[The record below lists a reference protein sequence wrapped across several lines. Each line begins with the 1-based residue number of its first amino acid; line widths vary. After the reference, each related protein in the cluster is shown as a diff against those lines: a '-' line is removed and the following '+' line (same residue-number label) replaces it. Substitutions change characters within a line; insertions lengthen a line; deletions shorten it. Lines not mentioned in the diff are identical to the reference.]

1 MSKLNDY
8 FERTIGLPI
17 IYHDYETYDWN
28 SAKFGTIVVDPKDNN
43 IGIKL
48 KYNVDNQDPKDPFS
62 KYGPSWVALK
72 LPASESLIVE
82 ESSRMVCEKI
92 IFIDYDRIEGKLYY
106 SINGV
111 YKESKLTRQDN
122 FVFELDKG
130 EYIPGNHHIK
140 ALINNAIECSPA
152 TKTLKELDST
162 HFVLNSTQL
171 EQGCEIDVYYIERY
185 HVGNPVPRFYNQED
199 EPVNPE
205 PGDFWINSKR
215 SEHMKQKLPITPYI
229 RYDYNSMQLSILLK
243 SISNSTFKIYKGDNL
258 AAIKTSN
265 RSWTTIKVPLA
276 YNEIYTLRIVGENND
291 YLTNEVTRDIHSTS
305 KVNIALQN
313 LSLTK
318 DKINL
323 HLVGEPDLKFT
334 VYSTADT
341 SNVRFIPDDLNNAY
355 DVSFDRKNKSYYVDI
370 TAHKQGKLSFSLE
383 RILIEAKDPV
393 EIPIKIIE
401 KTYHTPTVYD
411 QTAKLFVRII
421 YNKQLNL
428 ITASNNPENLIYRS
442 VTQSKDNGKTCYD
455 YEYDVRLA
463 DGVQYV
469 SFMAS
474 DVQENAVSTVVTTS
488 IQIKRTKE
496 IRAYLDLSSE
506 PLKVIAGIKYQ
517 KLNLVVPNTVSSV
530 QIIPKIYNTRTQ
542 GRIRLIKQI
551 GNTYTYLVPVYDQ
564 ILDHIGTDSNNPLET
579 KSDVMFEL
587 SAYAYIDQTLEFPSS
602 SLDHL

>member
-8 FERTIGLPI
+8 FEKTIGLPI

-130 EYIPGNHHIK
+130 QYIPGNHHIK

-162 HFVLNSTQL
+162 HFILNSTQL

-185 HVGNPVPRFYNQED
+185 HVGNPVPRFYNQEE

-243 SISNSTFKIYKGDNL
+243 SISNSTFKIYKGENL
-258 AAIKTSN
+258 AATKTSN

-318 DKINL
+318 NKINL

-341 SNVRFIPDDLNNAY
+341 SNVRFVPDDLNNAY

-370 TAHKQGKLSFSLE
+370 TAHKQGKLSFNLE

-393 EIPIKIIE
+393 EIPIRIVSKE
-401 KTYHTPTVYD
+401 YMVPDTYNQV
-411 QTAKLFVRII
+411 AKLFVRTT
-421 YNKQLNL
+421 YNKELTL
-428 ITASNNPENLIYRS
+428 ITASNNPENLRYITS
-442 VTQSKDNGKTCYD
+442 NNGEEDGKTYYD
-455 YEYDVRLA
+455 YQYNVILSNNM
-463 DGVQYV
+463 QYV

-474 DVQENAVSTVVTTS
+474 DTRENAVSTVVTTS
-488 IQIKRTKE
+488 IQPKRTKE
-496 IRAYLDLSSE
+496 IRAHLELSNE

-517 KLNLVVPNTVSSV
+517 KLNLIVPNTVSSV
-530 QIIPKIYNTRTQ
+530 QIIPKIYNNRTQ
-542 GRIRLIKQI
+542 GRVRLIKQV

-564 ILDHIGTDSNNPLET
+564 ILSTPNSGNNPWET
-579 KSDVMFEL
+579 KSDVIFEL

>member
-8 FERTIGLPI
+8 FEKTIGLPI

-185 HVGNPVPRFYNQED
+185 HVGNPVPRFYNQEE
-199 EPVNPE
+199 EPANPE

-215 SEHMKQKLPITPYI
+215 SEYMKQKLPITPYI

-243 SISNSTFKIYKGDNL
+243 SISNSTFKIYKDENL
-258 AAIKTSN
+258 AATKTSN
-265 RSWTTIKVPLA
+265 RSWMTIKVPLA

-313 LSLTK
+313 LSLAK

-341 SNVRFIPDDLNNAY
+341 SNVRFVPDDLNNAY

-370 TAHKQGKLSFSLE
+370 TAHKQGKLSFKLE

-401 KTYHTPTVYD
+401 KTYHTPTIYD

-421 YNKQLNL
+421 YDKQLNL

-442 VTQSKDNGKTCYD
+442 VNENQDNGKKCYD

-474 DVQENAVSTVVTTS
+474 DVQENAVSTVATTS
-488 IQIKRTKE
+488 IQIKRTKV
-496 IRAYLDLSSE
+496 IRARLKLSNE
-506 PLKVIAGIKYQ
+506 PLKIISGIKYQ

-530 QIIPKIYNTRTQ
+530 QIIPKITNTRTQ
-542 GRIRLIKQI
+542 GRIRLIKQV
-551 GNTYTYLVPVYDQ
+551 GNTYTYLVPVYAQ
-564 ILDHIGTDSNNPLET
+564 ILDYIRTNNNNPWET
-579 KSDVMFEL
+579 KSDTVFEL
-587 SAYAYIDQTLEFPSS
+587 SAYSYIDQRLEFPSS
-602 SLDHL
+602 TLDYL

>member
-8 FERTIGLPI
+8 FEKTIGLPI

-185 HVGNPVPRFYNQED
+185 RVGNPVPRFYNQKD
-199 EPVNPE
+199 EPANPE

-243 SISNSTFKIYKGDNL
+243 SISNSTFKIYKGENL
-258 AAIKTSN
+258 AATKTSN

-341 SNVRFIPDDLNNAY
+341 SNVRFVPDDLNNAY

-393 EIPIKIIE
+393 EIPIRIVSKE
-401 KTYHTPTVYD
+401 YMVPDTYNQV
-411 QTAKLFVRII
+411 AKLFVRTT
-421 YNKQLNL
+421 YNKELTL
-428 ITASNNPENLIYRS
+428 ITASNNPENLRYIAS
-442 VTQSKDNGKTCYD
+442 NNGEEDGKTYYD
-455 YEYDVRLA
+455 YQYNVTLSNNM
-463 DGVQYV
+463 QYV

-474 DVQENAVSTVVTTS
+474 DTRENAVSTVVTTS
-488 IQIKRTKE
+488 IQPKRTKE
-496 IRAYLDLSSE
+496 IRARLELSSD
-506 PLKVIAGIKYQ
+506 PIKVIAGIKYQ
-517 KLNLVVPNTVSSV
+517 KLNLIVPNSVPSV

-542 GRIRLIKQI
+542 GRIRLIKQV
-551 GNTYTYLVPVYDQ
+551 GNTYTYLVPVYSQ
-564 ILDHIGTDSNNPLET
+564 ILDHIGTNPNNPWET

-587 SAYAYIDQTLEFPSS
+587 SAYAYIDQRLEFPSS
-602 SLDHL
+602 SLDSI

>member
-1 MSKLNDY
+1 MFKLNDY
-8 FERTIGLPI
+8 FEKTIGLPI

-171 EQGCEIDVYYIERY
+171 EQGCEIDVYYIEQY

-229 RYDYNSMQLSILLK
+229 RYDYNSMQLSVLLK
-243 SISNSTFKIYKGDNL
+243 SISNSTFKIYKDENL
-258 AAIKTSN
+258 AATKTSN

-393 EIPIKIIE
+393 EIPIRIVSKE
-401 KTYHTPTVYD
+401 YAVPNTYN
-411 QTAKLFVRII
+411 QIAKLFVRTT
-421 YNKQLNL
+421 YNKELTL
-428 ITASNNPENLIYRS
+428 ITASNNPENLRYIAS
-442 VTQSKDNGKTCYD
+442 NNGEEDGKTYYD
-455 YEYDVRLA
+455 YQYNVTLSNNM
-463 DGVQYV
+463 QYV

-474 DVQENAVSTVVTTS
+474 DTRENAVSTVVTTS
-488 IQIKRTKE
+488 IQPKRTKE
-496 IRAYLDLSSE
+496 IRARLELSSE
-506 PLKVIAGIKYQ
+506 PLKVIAGVKYQ
-517 KLNLVVPNTVSSV
+517 KLNLIVPNSVPSV

-542 GRIRLIKQI
+542 GRIRLIKQV

-564 ILDHIGTDSNNPLET
+564 ILDHIGTDSNNPWET

>member
-8 FERTIGLPI
+8 FEKTIGLPI

-28 SAKFGTIVVDPKDNN
+28 SAKFGTIVVDPKENN

-48 KYNVDNQDPKDPFS
+48 KYNVDNRDPKDPFS

-185 HVGNPVPRFYNQED
+185 HVGNPVPRFYNQEE

-215 SEHMKQKLPITPYI
+215 SEYMKQKLPITPYI

-243 SISNSTFKIYKGDNL
+243 SISGSTFKIYKGDDL
-258 AAIKTSN
+258 AVTKTSN
-265 RSWTTIKVPLA
+265 RSWTTLKVPLA

-318 DKINL
+318 NKINL
-323 HLVGEPDLKFT
+323 HLVGEADLKFT
-334 VYSTADT
+334 VYSTSDT
-341 SNVRFIPDDLNNAY
+341 SNVKFVPDDLNNAY

-370 TAHKQGKLSFSLE
+370 TAHKQGKLSFKLE
-383 RILIEAKDPV
+383 RILIEAKDPI

-411 QTAKLFVRII
+411 QTAKLFVRIV
-421 YNKQLNL
+421 YDKQLNL
-428 ITASNNPENLIYRS
+428 ITASNNPENLMYRS
-442 VTQSKDNGKTCYD
+442 VTENQDNGKKCYD

-474 DVQENAVSTVVTTS
+474 DVQDNAVSTVATTS

-496 IRAYLDLSSE
+496 IRAHLKLSNE
-506 PLKVIAGIKYQ
+506 PLKVIAGVKYQ

-530 QIIPKIYNTRTQ
+530 QIVPSISNTRTQ
-542 GRIRLIKQI
+542 GRIRLIKQV
-551 GNTYTYLVPVYDQ
+551 GNTYTYLVPIYSQ
-564 ILDHIGTDSNNPLET
+564 ILDHIGTDPNNPWET
-579 KSDVMFEL
+579 KSDAVFEL
-587 SAYAYIDQTLEFPSS
+587 SAYAYIDQRLEFPSS
-602 SLDHL
+602 TLDSL

>member
-8 FERTIGLPI
+8 FEKTIGLPI

-243 SISNSTFKIYKGDNL
+243 SISNSTFKIYKGENL
-258 AAIKTSN
+258 AATKTSN

-341 SNVRFIPDDLNNAY
+341 SNVRFVPDDLNNAY

-393 EIPIKIIE
+393 EIPIRIVSKE
-401 KTYHTPTVYD
+401 YMVPNTYS
-411 QTAKLFVRII
+411 QIAKLFVRTT
-421 YNKQLNL
+421 YNKELTL
-428 ITASNNPENLIYRS
+428 ITASNNPENLRYITS
-442 VTQSKDNGKTCYD
+442 NNGEEDGKTYYD
-455 YEYDVRLA
+455 YQYNVTLSNNM
-463 DGVQYV
+463 QYV

-474 DVQENAVSTVVTTS
+474 DTRENAVSTVVTTS
-488 IQIKRTKE
+488 IQPKRIKE
-496 IRAYLDLSSE
+496 IRAHLELSNE
-506 PLKVIAGIKYQ
+506 PIKVIAGVKYQ
-517 KLNLVVPNTVSSV
+517 KLNLIVPNSVPSV

-542 GRIRLIKQI
+542 GRIRLIKQV
-551 GNTYTYLVPVYDQ
+551 GNTYTYLVPVYSQ
-564 ILDHIGTDSNNPLET
+564 ILDHIGTNPNNPWKT
-579 KSDVMFEL
+579 KSDVIFEL
-587 SAYAYIDQTLEFPSS
+587 SAYSYIDQVLEFPSS
-602 SLDHL
+602 DLDHL

>member
-442 VTQSKDNGKTCYD
+442 VTQSEDNGKTCYD

>member
-8 FERTIGLPI
+8 FEKTIGLPI

-111 YKESKLTRQDN
+111 YKESKLTRQNN

-130 EYIPGNHHIK
+130 EYISGNHHIK

-243 SISNSTFKIYKGDNL
+243 SISNSTFKIYKGENL
-258 AAIKTSN
+258 AATKTSN

-341 SNVRFIPDDLNNAY
+341 SNVRFVPDDLNNAY

-393 EIPIKIIE
+393 EIPIRIVSKE
-401 KTYHTPTVYD
+401 YMVPNTYS
-411 QTAKLFVRII
+411 QIAKLFVRTT
-421 YNKQLNL
+421 YNKELTL
-428 ITASNNPENLIYRS
+428 ITASNNPENLRYITS
-442 VTQSKDNGKTCYD
+442 NNGEEDGKTYYD
-455 YEYDVRLA
+455 YQYNVTLSNNM
-463 DGVQYV
+463 QYV

-474 DVQENAVSTVVTTS
+474 DTRENAVSTVVTTS
-488 IQIKRTKE
+488 IQPKRTKE
-496 IRAYLDLSSE
+496 IRAHLELSNE
-506 PLKVIAGIKYQ
+506 PIKVIAGVKYQ
-517 KLNLVVPNTVSSV
+517 KLNLIVPNSVPSV

-542 GRIRLIKQI
+542 GRIRLIKQV
-551 GNTYTYLVPVYDQ
+551 GNTYTYLVPVYSQ
-564 ILDHIGTDSNNPLET
+564 VLDHIGTDPNNPWET
-579 KSDVMFEL
+579 KSDVIFEL

-602 SLDHL
+602 DLDHL

>member
-8 FERTIGLPI
+8 FEKTIGLPI

-171 EQGCEIDVYYIERY
+171 EQGCEIDLYYIERY
-185 HVGNPVPRFYNQED
+185 HVGNPVPRFYNQEE

-243 SISNSTFKIYKGDNL
+243 SINNSTFKIYKGENL
-258 AAIKTSN
+258 AATKTSN

-291 YLTNEVTRDIHSTS
+291 YLTNEVIRDIHSTS

-370 TAHKQGKLSFSLE
+370 TAYKQGKLSFSLE

-442 VTQSKDNGKTCYD
+442 VTQSEDNGKTCYD

-542 GRIRLIKQI
+542 GRIRLIKQV

-564 ILDHIGTDSNNPLET
+564 ILNYIGTYSNNPWET

-587 SAYAYIDQTLEFPSS
+587 SAYSYIDQKLEFPSS

>member
-8 FERTIGLPI
+8 FEKTIGLPI

-130 EYIPGNHHIK
+130 QYIPGNHHIK

-171 EQGCEIDVYYIERY
+171 EQGCEIDVYYVERY
-185 HVGNPVPRFYNQED
+185 RVGNPVPRFYNQED
-199 EPVNPE
+199 EPANPE

-243 SISNSTFKIYKGDNL
+243 SISNSTFKIYKGDDL
-258 AAIKTSN
+258 AATKISN

-305 KVNIALQN
+305 KVSIALQN
-313 LSLTK
+313 LQLSKNKTS
-318 DKINL
+318 L
-323 HLVGEPDLKFT
+323 HLIGESDLKFT
-334 VYSTADT
+334 IYSTADT
-341 SNVRFIPDDLNNAY
+341 SNVRFIPNNGY

-370 TAHKQGKLSFSLE
+370 TAHKQGKLSFKLE

-393 EIPIKIIE
+393 EIPIRIVSKEYLVPDI
-401 KTYHTPTVYD
+401 YN
-411 QTAKLFVRII
+411 QTAKLSVRTV
-421 YNKQLNL
+421 YNKELTL
-428 ITASNNPENLIYRS
+428 ITASNNPENLRY
-442 VTQSKDNGKTCYD
+442 VTSTNGEEDGKTYYD
-455 YEYDVRLA
+455 YEYNVSLSNNM
-463 DGVQYV
+463 QYV

-474 DVQENAVSTVVTTS
+474 DARENAASTVATTS
-488 IQIKRTKE
+488 IQPKRTKE
-496 IRAYLDLSSE
+496 IRAYLQLSSD
-506 PLKVIAGIKYQ
+506 PIRTIAGVKYQ
-517 KLNLVVPNTVSSV
+517 KLNLIVPNTVMNV
-530 QIIPKIYNTRTQ
+530 QIIPKIADARTQ
-542 GRIRLIKQI
+542 GRVRLIKQV
-551 GNTYTYLVPVYDQ
+551 GNTYTYLVPIYSQ
-564 ILDHIGTDSNNPLET
+564 ILDHIGTDPNNPWET
-579 KSDVMFEL
+579 KSDTIFEL
-587 SAYAYIDQTLEFPSS
+587 SAYSYIDQKLEFPSS

>member
-8 FERTIGLPI
+8 FEKTIGLPI

-48 KYNVDNQDPKDPFS
+48 KYNVDNQDSKDPFS

-140 ALINNAIECSPA
+140 ALINNAIECSPV

-185 HVGNPVPRFYNQED
+185 HVGNPVPRFYNQEE

-229 RYDYNSMQLSILLK
+229 RYDYNSMQLSVLLK
-243 SISNSTFKIYKGDNL
+243 SISNSTFKIYKGENL
-258 AAIKTSN
+258 AATKTSN

-341 SNVRFIPDDLNNAY
+341 SNVRFVPDDLNNAY

-370 TAHKQGKLSFSLE
+370 TAHKQGKLSFNLE

-393 EIPIKIIE
+393 EIPIRIVSKE
-401 KTYHTPTVYD
+401 YMVPNTYS
-411 QTAKLFVRII
+411 QIAKLFVRTT
-421 YNKQLNL
+421 YNKELTL
-428 ITASNNPENLIYRS
+428 ITASNNPENLRYITS
-442 VTQSKDNGKTCYD
+442 NNGEEDGKTYYD
-455 YEYDVRLA
+455 YQYNVTLSNNM
-463 DGVQYV
+463 QYV

-474 DVQENAVSTVVTTS
+474 DTRENAVSTVVTTS
-488 IQIKRTKE
+488 IQPKRTKE
-496 IRAYLDLSSE
+496 IRAHLELSNE
-506 PLKVIAGIKYQ
+506 PIKVIAGVKYQ
-517 KLNLVVPNTVSSV
+517 KLNLIVPNSVPSV

-542 GRIRLIKQI
+542 GRVRLIKQV

-564 ILDHIGTDSNNPLET
+564 ILDHIGTDPNNPWET

-602 SLDHL
+602 YLDHL

>member
-8 FERTIGLPI
+8 FEKTIGLPI

-162 HFVLNSTQL
+162 HFILNSTQL

-185 HVGNPVPRFYNQED
+185 HVGNPVPRFYNQEE
-199 EPVNPE
+199 EPANPE

-243 SISNSTFKIYKGDNL
+243 SINNSTFKIYKGENL
-258 AAIKTSN
+258 AATKTSN

-318 DKINL
+318 NKINL
-323 HLVGEPDLKFT
+323 HLVGEADLKFT
-334 VYSTADT
+334 VYSTSDT
-341 SNVRFIPDDLNNAY
+341 SNVKFIPDDLNNTY

-370 TAHKQGKLSFSLE
+370 TAHKQGKLSFKLE
-383 RILIEAKDPV
+383 RILIEAKDPI

-401 KTYHTPTVYD
+401 KTYHTPTIYD
-411 QTAKLFVRII
+411 QTAKLFVRIV
-421 YNKQLNL
+421 YDKQLNL
-428 ITASNNPENLIYRS
+428 ITASNNPENLMYRN
-442 VTQSKDNGKTCYD
+442 VTENQDNGKKCYD

-474 DVQENAVSTVVTTS
+474 DVQENAVSTVATTS

-496 IRAYLDLSSE
+496 IRAHLELSNE

-517 KLNLVVPNTVSSV
+517 KLNLIVPNTVSSV
-530 QIIPKIYNTRTQ
+530 QIIPKIYNNRTQ
-542 GRIRLIKQI
+542 GRIRLIKQV

-564 ILDHIGTDSNNPLET
+564 ILTTPTSGSNPWET
-579 KSDVMFEL
+579 KSDAVFEL
-587 SAYAYIDQTLEFPSS
+587 SAYSYIDQRLEFPSS
-602 SLDHL
+602 SLNHL

>member
-8 FERTIGLPI
+8 FEKTIGLPI

-106 SINGV
+106 SINGR

-122 FVFELDKG
+122 FVFELNKG
-130 EYIPGNHHIK
+130 QYIPGNHHIK

-185 HVGNPVPRFYNQED
+185 HVGNPVPRFYNQEE
-199 EPVNPE
+199 EPANPE

-243 SISNSTFKIYKGDNL
+243 SISNSTFKIYKGDDL
-258 AAIKTSN
+258 TVTKTSN

-305 KVNIALQN
+305 KVNIVLQN

-323 HLVGEPDLKFT
+323 HLVGEPDLRFT

-341 SNVRFIPDDLNNAY
+341 SNVKFIPDDLNNAY
-355 DVSFDRKNKSYYVDI
+355 NVSFDRKNKSYYVDI
-370 TAHKQGKLSFSLE
+370 TAHKQGKLSFKLE
-383 RILIEAKDPV
+383 RILIEAKDPI

-401 KTYHTPTVYD
+401 KTYHTPTIYD
-411 QTAKLFVRII
+411 QTAKLFVRIV
-421 YNKQLNL
+421 YDKQLNL
-428 ITASNNPENLIYRS
+428 ITASNNPENLMYRS
-442 VTQSKDNGKTCYD
+442 VTENQDNGKKCYD

-474 DVQENAVSTVVTTS
+474 DVQENAVSTVATTS

-496 IRAYLDLSSE
+496 IRAHLKLSNE

-530 QIIPKIYNTRTQ
+530 QIIPSISNTRTQ
-542 GRIRLIKQI
+542 GRIRLIKQV
-551 GNTYTYLVPVYDQ
+551 GNTYTYLVPVYAQ
-564 ILDHIGTDSNNPLET
+564 IVSTPNTGNNPWET
-579 KSDVMFEL
+579 KSDAMFEL
-587 SAYAYIDQTLEFPSS
+587 SAYAYIDQRLEFPSS
-602 SLDHL
+602 TLDPL

>member
-8 FERTIGLPI
+8 FEKTIGLPI

-106 SINGV
+106 SINGR

-185 HVGNPVPRFYNQED
+185 RVGNPVPRFYNQEE
-199 EPVNPE
+199 EPANPE

-215 SEHMKQKLPITPYI
+215 SEYMKQKLPITPYI

-243 SISNSTFKIYKGDNL
+243 SISGSTFKVYKGDNL
-258 AAIKTSN
+258 AVTKTSN
-265 RSWTTIKVPLA
+265 RLWTTLKVPLA

-334 VYSTADT
+334 VYSTSDT
-341 SNVRFIPDDLNNAY
+341 SNIKFIPDDLNNAY
-355 DVSFDRKNKSYYVDI
+355 NVSFDRKNKSYYVDI
-370 TAHKQGKLSFSLE
+370 TAHKQGKLSFKLE
-383 RILIEAKDPV
+383 RILIEAKDPI

-401 KTYHTPTVYD
+401 KTYHTPTIYD
-411 QTAKLFVRII
+411 QTAKLIVRIV
-421 YNKQLNL
+421 YNKKLNL
-428 ITASNNPENLIYRS
+428 ITASNNPENLVYRS
-442 VTQSKDNGKTCYD
+442 VTQNEENGKTCYD

-474 DVQENAVSTVVTTS
+474 DVQENAVSTVATTS

-496 IRAYLDLSSE
+496 IRATLHLSSE

-530 QIIPKIYNTRTQ
+530 QIIPKIYNDRTQ
-542 GRIRLIKQI
+542 GRIRLIKQV
-551 GNTYTYLVPVYDQ
+551 GNTYTYLVPVYAQ
-564 ILDHIGTDSNNPLET
+564 ILDYIGTDPNNPWET
-579 KSDVMFEL
+579 KSDAVFEL
-587 SAYAYIDQTLEFPSS
+587 SAYAYIDQRLEFPSS
-602 SLDHL
+602 ALDYL

>member
-8 FERTIGLPI
+8 FEKTIGLPI

-72 LPASESLIVE
+72 LPASESLIIE

-185 HVGNPVPRFYNQED
+185 HVGNPVPRFYNKED

-258 AAIKTSN
+258 AATKTSN

-291 YLTNEVTRDIHSTS
+291 YLTNEVIRDIHSTS

-401 KTYHTPTVYD
+401 KTYHTPIVYD

-442 VTQSKDNGKTCYD
+442 VTQSEDNGKTCYD

-542 GRIRLIKQI
+542 GRIRLIKQV

-564 ILDHIGTDSNNPLET
+564 ILNYIGTDSNNPWET

-587 SAYAYIDQTLEFPSS
+587 SAYSYIDQKLEFPSS

>member
-8 FERTIGLPI
+8 FEKTISLPI

-130 EYIPGNHHIK
+130 EYIPGNNHIK

-243 SISNSTFKIYKGDNL
+243 SISNSTFKIYKGENL
-258 AAIKTSN
+258 VATKTSN

-341 SNVRFIPDDLNNAY
+341 SNVRFVPDDLNNAY

-370 TAHKQGKLSFSLE
+370 TAHKQGKLSFKLE
-383 RILIEAKDPV
+383 RILIEAKDPI

-401 KTYHTPTVYD
+401 KTYHTPTIYD

-442 VTQSKDNGKTCYD
+442 VTQSEDNGKTCYD

-474 DVQENAVSTVVTTS
+474 DVQENAVSTVATTS

-496 IRAYLDLSSE
+496 IRARLELSNE
-506 PLKVIAGIKYQ
+506 PLKVITGIKYQ
-517 KLNLVVPNTVSSV
+517 KLNLIVPNTVSSV
-530 QIIPKIYNTRTQ
+530 QIIPKIYNNRTQ
-542 GRIRLIKQI
+542 GRVRLIKQV
-551 GNTYTYLVPVYDQ
+551 GNTYTYLVPIYSQ
-564 ILDHIGTDSNNPLET
+564 IVSIPSTGNNPWET
-579 KSDVMFEL
+579 KSDTVFEL
-587 SAYAYIDQTLEFPSS
+587 SAYAYIDQRLEFPSS
-602 SLDHL
+602 TLDPL

>member
-8 FERTIGLPI
+8 FEKTIGLPI

-72 LPASESLIVE
+72 LPASESLIIE

-215 SEHMKQKLPITPYI
+215 SEYMKQKLPITPYI

-243 SISNSTFKIYKGDNL
+243 SISNSTFKIYKGENL
-258 AAIKTSN
+258 AATKTSN

-276 YNEIYTLRIVGENND
+276 YNEIYTLRIVGENNY
-291 YLTNEVTRDIHSTS
+291 YLTNEMTRDIHSTS

-334 VYSTADT
+334 VYSTSDT

-370 TAHKQGKLSFSLE
+370 TAHKQGKLSFKLE

-401 KTYHTPTVYD
+401 KTYHTPTIYD

-442 VTQSKDNGKTCYD
+442 VTQGEDNGKTCYD

-474 DVQENAVSTVVTTS
+474 DVQENAVSTVATTS

-496 IRAYLDLSSE
+496 IRAYLDLSSK

-530 QIIPKIYNTRTQ
+530 QIIPKITNTRTQ
-542 GRIRLIKQI
+542 GRVRLIKQV
-551 GNTYTYLVPVYDQ
+551 GNTYTYLVPVYAQ
-564 ILDHIGTDSNNPLET
+564 ILNYIGTDSKNPWET
-579 KSDVMFEL
+579 KSDAVFEL
-587 SAYAYIDQTLEFPSS
+587 SAYAYIDQRLEFPSS
-602 SLDHL
+602 TLDPL

>member
-8 FERTIGLPI
+8 FEKTIGLPI

-185 HVGNPVPRFYNQED
+185 HVGNPIPRFYNQEE
-199 EPVNPE
+199 EPANPE

-243 SISNSTFKIYKGDNL
+243 SISGSTFKIYKGDDL
-258 AAIKTSN
+258 VVTKTSN
-265 RSWTTIKVPLA
+265 RSWTTLKVPLA
-276 YNEIYTLRIVGENND
+276 YNEIYTLRIVGENDD

-318 DKINL
+318 DKISL

-334 VYSTADT
+334 VYSTSDT
-341 SNVRFIPDDLNNAY
+341 SNVKFIPDDLNNAY

-393 EIPIKIIE
+393 EIPIRIVSKE
-401 KTYHTPTVYD
+401 YMVPNTYS
-411 QTAKLFVRII
+411 QIAKLFVRTT
-421 YNKQLNL
+421 YNKELTL
-428 ITASNNPENLIYRS
+428 ITASNNPENLRYITS
-442 VTQSKDNGKTCYD
+442 NNGEEDGKTYYD
-455 YEYDVRLA
+455 YQYNVTLSNNM
-463 DGVQYV
+463 QYV

-474 DVQENAVSTVVTTS
+474 DTRENAVSTVVTTS
-488 IQIKRTKE
+488 IQPKRIKE
-496 IRAYLDLSSE
+496 IRARLELSSD
-506 PLKVIAGIKYQ
+506 PIKVIAGVKYQ
-517 KLNLVVPNTVSSV
+517 KLNLIVPNSVPSV

-542 GRIRLIKQI
+542 GRIRLIKQV
-551 GNTYTYLVPVYDQ
+551 GNTYTYLVPVYSQ
-564 ILDHIGTDSNNPLET
+564 ILDHIGTNPNNPWET
-579 KSDVMFEL
+579 KSDVIFEL
-587 SAYAYIDQTLEFPSS
+587 SAYSYIDQRLEFPSS
-602 SLDHL
+602 TLDPL

>member
-8 FERTIGLPI
+8 FEKTIGLPI

-72 LPASESLIVE
+72 LPASESLIIE

-185 HVGNPVPRFYNQED
+185 HVGNPVPRFYNKED

-243 SISNSTFKIYKGDNL
+243 SINNSTFKIYKDENL
-258 AAIKTSN
+258 AATKTSN

-393 EIPIKIIE
+393 EIPIRIVSKE
-401 KTYHTPTVYD
+401 YMVPDTYNQV
-411 QTAKLFVRII
+411 AKLFVRTT
-421 YNKQLNL
+421 YNKELIL
-428 ITASNNPENLIYRS
+428 ITASNNPENLRYITS
-442 VTQSKDNGKTCYD
+442 NNGEEDGKTYYD
-455 YEYDVRLA
+455 YQYNVTLSNNM
-463 DGVQYV
+463 QYV

-474 DVQENAVSTVVTTS
+474 DTRENAVSIVVTTS
-488 IQIKRTKE
+488 IQPKRTKE
-496 IRAYLDLSSE
+496 IRARLELSSD
-506 PLKVIAGIKYQ
+506 PIKVIAGVKYQ
-517 KLNLVVPNTVSSV
+517 KLNLIVPNSVPSV

-542 GRIRLIKQI
+542 GRVRLIKQV

-564 ILDHIGTDSNNPLET
+564 ILDYIGTDPNNPWET

>member
-8 FERTIGLPI
+8 FEKTISLPI

-185 HVGNPVPRFYNQED
+185 RVGNPVPRFYNQED

-243 SISNSTFKIYKGDNL
+243 SINNSTFKIYKGENL
-258 AAIKTSN
+258 AATKTSN

-276 YNEIYTLRIVGENND
+276 YNEIYMLRIVGENND

-383 RILIEAKDPV
+383 RILIEAKDPI
-393 EIPIKIIE
+393 EIPIRIVSKE
-401 KTYHTPTVYD
+401 YMVPDTYNQV
-411 QTAKLFVRII
+411 AKLFVRTT
-421 YNKQLNL
+421 YNKELTL
-428 ITASNNPENLIYRS
+428 ITASNNPENLRYITS
-442 VTQSKDNGKTCYD
+442 NNGEEDGKTYYD
-455 YEYDVRLA
+455 YQYNVTLSNNM
-463 DGVQYV
+463 QYV

-474 DVQENAVSTVVTTS
+474 DTRENAVSTVVTTS
-488 IQIKRTKE
+488 IQPKRTKE
-496 IRAYLDLSSE
+496 IRARLELSSD
-506 PLKVIAGIKYQ
+506 PIKVIAGVKYQ
-517 KLNLVVPNTVSSV
+517 KLNLIVPNSVPSV

-542 GRIRLIKQI
+542 GRIRLIKQVE
-551 GNTYTYLVPVYDQ
+551 NTYTYLVPVYSQ
-564 ILDHIGTDSNNPLET
+564 ILDHIGTNPNNPWET

-587 SAYAYIDQTLEFPSS
+587 SAYSYIDQVLEFPSS
-602 SLDHL
+602 DLDHL

>member
-1 MSKLNDY
+1 MFKLNDY
-8 FERTIGLPI
+8 FEKTIGLPI

-229 RYDYNSMQLSILLK
+229 RYDYNSMQLSVLLK
-243 SISNSTFKIYKGDNL
+243 SISNSTFKIYKDENL
-258 AAIKTSN
+258 AATKTSN

-393 EIPIKIIE
+393 EIPIRIVSKE
-401 KTYHTPTVYD
+401 YAVPNTYN
-411 QTAKLFVRII
+411 QIAKLFVRTT
-421 YNKQLNL
+421 YNKELTL
-428 ITASNNPENLIYRS
+428 ITASNNPENLRYIAS
-442 VTQSKDNGKTCYD
+442 NNGEEDGKTYYD
-455 YEYDVRLA
+455 YQYNVTLSNNM
-463 DGVQYV
+463 QYV

-474 DVQENAVSTVVTTS
+474 DTRENAVSTVVTTS
-488 IQIKRTKE
+488 IQPKRTKE
-496 IRAYLDLSSE
+496 IRARLELSSE
-506 PLKVIAGIKYQ
+506 PLKVIAGVKYQ
-517 KLNLVVPNTVSSV
+517 KLNLIVPNSVPSV

-542 GRIRLIKQI
+542 GRIRLIKQV

-564 ILDHIGTDSNNPLET
+564 ILDHIGTDSNNPWET

>member
-8 FERTIGLPI
+8 FEKTISLPI

-28 SAKFGTIVVDPKDNN
+28 SAKFGTIVVDQKDNN

-185 HVGNPVPRFYNQED
+185 RVGNPVPRFYNQEE

-243 SISNSTFKIYKGDNL
+243 SINNSTFKIYKGENL
-258 AAIKTSN
+258 AATKISN

-341 SNVRFIPDDLNNAY
+341 SNVRFVPDDLNNAY

-393 EIPIKIIE
+393 EIPIRIVSKE
-401 KTYHTPTVYD
+401 YMVPNTYS
-411 QTAKLFVRII
+411 QIAKLFVRTT
-421 YNKQLNL
+421 YNKELTL
-428 ITASNNPENLIYRS
+428 ITASNNPENLRYITS
-442 VTQSKDNGKTCYD
+442 NNGEEDGKTYYD
-455 YEYDVRLA
+455 YQYNVTLSNNM
-463 DGVQYV
+463 QYV

-474 DVQENAVSTVVTTS
+474 DTRENAVSTVVTTS
-488 IQIKRTKE
+488 IQPKRTKE
-496 IRAYLDLSSE
+496 IRAHLELSNE
-506 PLKVIAGIKYQ
+506 PIKVIAGVKYQ
-517 KLNLVVPNTVSSV
+517 KLNLIVPNSVPSV

-542 GRIRLIKQI
+542 GRIRLIKQV
-551 GNTYTYLVPVYDQ
+551 GNTYTYLVPVYSQ
-564 ILDHIGTDSNNPLET
+564 ILDHIGTNPNNPWET
-579 KSDVMFEL
+579 KSDVIFEL
-587 SAYAYIDQTLEFPSS
+587 SAYSYIDQVLEFPSS
-602 SLDHL
+602 DLDHL

>member
-8 FERTIGLPI
+8 FEKTIGLPI

-106 SINGV
+106 SINGR

-130 EYIPGNHHIK
+130 QYIPGNHHIK

-185 HVGNPVPRFYNQED
+185 HVGNPVPRFYNQEE
-199 EPVNPE
+199 EPANPE

-215 SEHMKQKLPITPYI
+215 SEYMKQKLPVTPYI

-243 SISNSTFKIYKGDNL
+243 SISGSTFKIYKGDDL
-258 AAIKTSN
+258 VATKTSN
-265 RSWTTIKVPLA
+265 RSWTTLKVPLA
-276 YNEIYTLRIVGENND
+276 YNEIYTLKIVGENND

-318 DKINL
+318 NKINL
-323 HLVGEPDLKFT
+323 HLVGEADLKFT
-334 VYSTADT
+334 VYSTSDT
-341 SNVRFIPDDLNNAY
+341 SNVKFIPDDLNNAY

-370 TAHKQGKLSFSLE
+370 TAHKQGKLSFKLE
-383 RILIEAKDPV
+383 RILIEAKDPI

-401 KTYHTPTVYD
+401 KTYHTPTIYD
-411 QTAKLFVRII
+411 QTAKLFVRIV
-421 YNKQLNL
+421 YDKQLNL
-428 ITASNNPENLIYRS
+428 ITASNNPENLMYRS
-442 VTQSKDNGKTCYD
+442 VTENQDNGKKCYD

-474 DVQENAVSTVVTTS
+474 DVQENAVSTVATTS

-496 IRAYLDLSSE
+496 IRAHLDLSSE

-517 KLNLVVPNTVSSV
+517 KLNLIVPNTVSSV
-530 QIIPKIYNTRTQ
+530 QIIPKIYNNRTQ
-542 GRIRLIKQI
+542 GRVRLIKQV
-551 GNTYTYLVPVYDQ
+551 GNTYTYLVPVYAQ
-564 ILDHIGTDSNNPLET
+564 ILDYIGPDPNNPWET
-579 KSDVMFEL
+579 KSDAVFEL
-587 SAYAYIDQTLEFPSS
+587 SAYAYIDQRLEFPSS
-602 SLDHL
+602 TLNHL

>member
-8 FERTIGLPI
+8 FEKTIGLPI

-185 HVGNPVPRFYNQED
+185 HVGNPVPRFYNQEE
-199 EPVNPE
+199 EPANPE

-215 SEHMKQKLPITPYI
+215 SEYMKQKLPITPYV

-243 SISNSTFKIYKGDNL
+243 SINNSTFKIYKGENL
-258 AAIKTSN
+258 AATKTSN

-323 HLVGEPDLKFT
+323 HLVGEADLKFT

-341 SNVRFIPDDLNNAY
+341 SNVRFVPDDLNNAY

-393 EIPIKIIE
+393 EIPIRIVSKE
-401 KTYHTPTVYD
+401 YMVPNTYS
-411 QTAKLFVRII
+411 QIAKLFVRIT
-421 YNKQLNL
+421 YNKELTL
-428 ITASNNPENLIYRS
+428 ITASNNPENLRYITS
-442 VTQSKDNGKTCYD
+442 NNGEEDGKTYYD
-455 YEYDVRLA
+455 YQYNVTLSNNM
-463 DGVQYV
+463 QYV

-474 DVQENAVSTVVTTS
+474 DTRENAVSTVVTTS
-488 IQIKRTKE
+488 IQPKRTKE
-496 IRAYLDLSSE
+496 IRARLELSSD
-506 PLKVIAGIKYQ
+506 PIKVIAGIKYQ
-517 KLNLVVPNTVSSV
+517 KLNLIVPNSVPSV

-542 GRIRLIKQI
+542 GRIRLIKQV
-551 GNTYTYLVPVYDQ
+551 GNTYTYLVPVYSQ
-564 ILDHIGTDSNNPLET
+564 ILDHIGTNPNNPWET
-579 KSDVMFEL
+579 KSDVIFEL
-587 SAYAYIDQTLEFPSS
+587 SAYSYIDQVLEFPSS
-602 SLDHL
+602 DLDHL

>member
-8 FERTIGLPI
+8 FEKTIGLPI

-130 EYIPGNHHIK
+130 QYIPGNHHIK

-185 HVGNPVPRFYNQED
+185 HVGNPVPRFYNQEE
-199 EPVNPE
+199 EPANPE

-215 SEHMKQKLPITPYI
+215 SEYMKQKLPITPYV

-243 SISNSTFKIYKGDNL
+243 SINNSTFKIYKDENL
-258 AAIKTSN
+258 AATKTSN

-393 EIPIKIIE
+393 EIPIRIVSKE
-401 KTYHTPTVYD
+401 YMVPNTYS
-411 QTAKLFVRII
+411 QIAKLFVRTT
-421 YNKQLNL
+421 YNKELTL
-428 ITASNNPENLIYRS
+428 ITASNNPENLRYITS
-442 VTQSKDNGKTCYD
+442 NNGEEDGKTYYD
-455 YEYDVRLA
+455 YQYNVTLSNNM
-463 DGVQYV
+463 QYV

-474 DVQENAVSTVVTTS
+474 DTRENAVSTVVTTS
-488 IQIKRTKE
+488 IQPKRTKE
-496 IRAYLDLSSE
+496 IRAHLELSNE
-506 PLKVIAGIKYQ
+506 PIKVIAGVKYQ
-517 KLNLVVPNTVSSV
+517 KLNLIVPNSVPSV

-542 GRIRLIKQI
+542 GRVRLIKQV

-564 ILDHIGTDSNNPLET
+564 ILDHIGTDPNNPWET

-587 SAYAYIDQTLEFPSS
+587 SAYAYIDQTLKFPSS

>member
-8 FERTIGLPI
+8 FEKTIGLPI

-215 SEHMKQKLPITPYI
+215 SERMKQKLPITPYI

-243 SISNSTFKIYKGDNL
+243 SISNSIFKIYKGENL
-258 AAIKTSN
+258 AATKTSN

-291 YLTNEVTRDIHSTS
+291 YLTNEVTCDIHSTS

-393 EIPIKIIE
+393 EIPIRIVSKEYIVPD
-401 KTYHTPTVYD
+401 TYNQV
-411 QTAKLFVRII
+411 AKLFVRTT
-421 YNKQLNL
+421 YNKELTL
-428 ITASNNPENLIYRS
+428 ITASNNPENLRYITS
-442 VTQSKDNGKTCYD
+442 NNGEEDGKTYYD
-455 YEYDVRLA
+455 YQYNVTLSDNM
-463 DGVQYV
+463 QYV

-474 DVQENAVSTVVTTS
+474 DTRENAVSTVVTTS
-488 IQIKRTKE
+488 IQPKRTKE
-496 IRAYLDLSSE
+496 IRAWLELSSD
-506 PLKVIAGIKYQ
+506 PIKVIAGVKYQ
-517 KLNLVVPNTVSSV
+517 KLNLIVPNSVPSV

-542 GRIRLIKQI
+542 GRIRLIKQV
-551 GNTYTYLVPVYDQ
+551 GNTYTYLVPVYSQ
-564 ILDHIGTDSNNPLET
+564 ILDHIGTNPNNPWET
-579 KSDVMFEL
+579 KSDVIFEL
-587 SAYAYIDQTLEFPSS
+587 SAYSYIDQVLEFPSS
-602 SLDHL
+602 YLDHL

>member
-8 FERTIGLPI
+8 FEKTIGLPI

-72 LPASESLIVE
+72 LPANESLIVE

-185 HVGNPVPRFYNQED
+185 HVGNPVPRFYNQEE
-199 EPVNPE
+199 EPLNPE

-215 SEHMKQKLPITPYI
+215 SEHMKQKLPITLYI
-229 RYDYNSMQLSILLK
+229 RYDYNSMQLSVLLK
-243 SISNSTFKIYKGDNL
+243 SISNSTFKIYKGENL
-258 AAIKTSN
+258 AATKTSN

-291 YLTNEVTRDIHSTS
+291 YLTNEVTRNIHSTS

-341 SNVRFIPDDLNNAY
+341 SNVRFVPDDLNNAY

-393 EIPIKIIE
+393 EIPIRIVSKE
-401 KTYHTPTVYD
+401 YMVPDTYNQV
-411 QTAKLFVRII
+411 AKLFVRTI
-421 YNKQLNL
+421 YNKELAL
-428 ITASNNPENLIYRS
+428 ITASNNPENLRYITS
-442 VTQSKDNGKTCYD
+442 NNGEEDGKTYYD
-455 YEYDVRLA
+455 YQYNVTLSNNM
-463 DGVQYV
+463 QYV

-474 DVQENAVSTVVTTS
+474 DTRENAVSTVVTTS
-488 IQIKRTKE
+488 IQPKRTKE
-496 IRAYLDLSSE
+496 IRARLELSSD
-506 PLKVIAGIKYQ
+506 PIKVIAGVKYQ
-517 KLNLVVPNTVSSV
+517 KLNLIVPNSVPSV

-542 GRIRLIKQI
+542 GRIRLIKQV
-551 GNTYTYLVPVYDQ
+551 GNTYTYLVPVYSQ
-564 ILDHIGTDSNNPLET
+564 ILDYIGTDPNNPWET
-579 KSDVMFEL
+579 KSDVMFKL
-587 SAYAYIDQTLEFPSS
+587 SAYSYIDQVLEFPSS
-602 SLDHL
+602 YLDHL

>member
-8 FERTIGLPI
+8 FEKTIGLPI

-28 SAKFGTIVVDPKDNN
+28 SAKFGTIVVDSKDNN

-185 HVGNPVPRFYNQED
+185 HVGNPIPRFYNQEE
-199 EPVNPE
+199 EPANPE

-243 SISNSTFKIYKGDNL
+243 SISDSTFKIYKGENL
-258 AAIKTSN
+258 AATKTSN

-370 TAHKQGKLSFSLE
+370 TAHKQGKLSFKLE
-383 RILIEAKDPV
+383 RILIEAKDPI

-401 KTYHTPTVYD
+401 KTYHTPTIYD
-411 QTAKLFVRII
+411 QTAKLFVRIV

-442 VTQSKDNGKTCYD
+442 VTENQDNGKKCYD
-455 YEYDVRLA
+455 YEYNVRLA

-474 DVQENAVSTVVTTS
+474 DVQENAVSTVATTS

-496 IRAYLDLSSE
+496 IRARLELSNE

-530 QIIPKIYNTRTQ
+530 QIIPSISNTRTQ
-542 GRIRLIKQI
+542 GRIRLIKQV
-551 GNTYTYLVPVYDQ
+551 GNTYTYLVPVYAQ
-564 ILDHIGTDSNNPLET
+564 IVSTPSTGNNPWET
-579 KSDVMFEL
+579 KSDAVFEL
-587 SAYAYIDQTLEFPSS
+587 SAYAYIDQRLEFPSS
-602 SLDHL
+602 TLDPL

>member
-8 FERTIGLPI
+8 FEKTIGLPI

-243 SISNSTFKIYKGDNL
+243 SINNSTFKIYKGENL

-341 SNVRFIPDDLNNAY
+341 SNVRFVPDDLNNAY

-393 EIPIKIIE
+393 EIPIRIVSKE
-401 KTYHTPTVYD
+401 YMVPNTYS
-411 QTAKLFVRII
+411 QIAKLFVRTT
-421 YNKQLNL
+421 YNKELTL
-428 ITASNNPENLIYRS
+428 ITASNNPENLRYITS
-442 VTQSKDNGKTCYD
+442 NSGEEDGKTYYD
-455 YEYDVRLA
+455 YQYNVTLSNNM
-463 DGVQYV
+463 QYV

-474 DVQENAVSTVVTTS
+474 DTRENAVSTVVTTS
-488 IQIKRTKE
+488 IQPKRTKE
-496 IRAYLDLSSE
+496 IRARLELSSD
-506 PLKVIAGIKYQ
+506 PIKVIAGIKYQ
-517 KLNLVVPNTVSSV
+517 KLNLIVPNSIPSV

-542 GRIRLIKQI
+542 GRIRLIKQV
-551 GNTYTYLVPVYDQ
+551 GNTYTYLVPVYSQ
-564 ILDHIGTDSNNPLET
+564 VLDYIGTDSNNPWET

>member
-8 FERTIGLPI
+8 FEKTIGLPI

-185 HVGNPVPRFYNQED
+185 RVGNPVPRFYNQEE

-258 AAIKTSN
+258 AATKTSN

-276 YNEIYTLRIVGENND
+276 YNEIYILRIVGENND
-291 YLTNEVTRDIHSTS
+291 YLTNEVTRNIHSTS

-341 SNVRFIPDDLNNAY
+341 SNVRFVPDDLNNAY

-393 EIPIKIIE
+393 EIPIRIVSK
-401 KTYHTPTVYD
+401 KYMVPDTYNQV
-411 QTAKLFVRII
+411 AKLFVRTT
-421 YNKQLNL
+421 YNKELTL
-428 ITASNNPENLIYRS
+428 ITASNNPENLRYIAS
-442 VTQSKDNGKTCYD
+442 NNGEEDGKTYYD
-455 YEYDVRLA
+455 YQYNVTLSNNM
-463 DGVQYV
+463 QYV

-474 DVQENAVSTVVTTS
+474 DTRENAVSTVVTTS
-488 IQIKRTKE
+488 IQPKRTKE
-496 IRAYLDLSSE
+496 IRARLELSSE
-506 PLKVIAGIKYQ
+506 PIKVIAGVKYQ
-517 KLNLVVPNTVSSV
+517 KLNLVVPNSVPSV

-542 GRIRLIKQI
+542 GRIRLIKQV
-551 GNTYTYLVPVYDQ
+551 GNTYTYLVPVYSQ
-564 ILDHIGTDSNNPLET
+564 ILNHIGTNPNNPWET

-587 SAYAYIDQTLEFPSS
+587 SAYSYIDQTLEFPSS
-602 SLDHL
+602 GLDYL

>member
-8 FERTIGLPI
+8 FEKTIGLPI

-28 SAKFGTIVVDPKDNN
+28 SAKFGTIVVDPKENN

-130 EYIPGNHHIK
+130 QYIPGNHHIK

-185 HVGNPVPRFYNQED
+185 RVGNPVPRFYNQEE
-199 EPVNPE
+199 EPANPE

-215 SEHMKQKLPITPYI
+215 SEYMKQKLPITPYI

-243 SISNSTFKIYKGDNL
+243 SINNSTFKIYKGDNL
-258 AAIKTSN
+258 VATKTSN
-265 RSWTTIKVPLA
+265 QSWTTIKVPLA
-276 YNEIYTLRIVGENND
+276 YNEIYTLRIVGENDD

-313 LSLTK
+313 LQLTK
-318 DKINL
+318 NKTNL
-323 HLVGEPDLKFT
+323 YLIGEPDLKFT
-334 VYSTADT
+334 IYSTADT
-341 SNVRFIPDDLNNAY
+341 SNVKFVPDALNNGY

-370 TAHKQGKLSFSLE
+370 TAHKQGKLSFKLE

-393 EIPIKIIE
+393 EIPIKIVSKE
-401 KTYHTPTVYD
+401 YAVPNAYNQV
-411 QTAKLFVRII
+411 AKLSVRAT
-421 YNKQLNL
+421 YDKELTL
-428 ITASNNPENLIYRS
+428 ITASNNPENLRYVTSTRGEENSKIY
-442 VTQSKDNGKTCYD
+442 YD
-455 YEYDVRLA
+455 YEYNVMLS
-463 DGVQYV
+463 GNMQYV

-474 DVQENAVSTVVTTS
+474 DARENAASTVVTTS
-488 IQIKRTKE
+488 IQPKRTKE
-496 IRAYLDLSSE
+496 IRARLELSNE
-506 PLKVIAGIKYQ
+506 PIRTIAGIKYQ
-517 KLNLVVPNTVSSV
+517 KLNLIVPNSVPSV
-530 QIIPKIYNTRTQ
+530 QIIPKIYNDRTQ
-542 GRIRLIKQI
+542 GRVRLIKQV
-551 GNTYTYLVPVYDQ
+551 GNIYTYLVPVYAQ
-564 ILDHIGTDSNNPLET
+564 ILNTARPNTSNPWGT
-579 KSDVMFEL
+579 KSDVVFEL
-587 SAYAYIDQTLEFPSS
+587 SAYSYIDQILEFPSS
-602 SLDHL
+602 TSSPL

>member
-8 FERTIGLPI
+8 FEKTIGLPI

-92 IFIDYDRIEGKLYY
+92 IFIYYDRIEGKLYY
-106 SINGV
+106 SINGI

-185 HVGNPVPRFYNQED
+185 HVGNPVPRFYNQEE
-199 EPVNPE
+199 EPANPE

-215 SEHMKQKLPITPYI
+215 SEYMKQKLPITPYI

-243 SISNSTFKIYKGDNL
+243 SINNSTFKIYKGENL
-258 AAIKTSN
+258 AATKTSN

-393 EIPIKIIE
+393 EIPIRIVSKE
-401 KTYHTPTVYD
+401 YMVPDTYNQV
-411 QTAKLFVRII
+411 AKLFVRTT
-421 YNKQLNL
+421 YNKELTL
-428 ITASNNPENLIYRS
+428 ITASNNPENLRYITS
-442 VTQSKDNGKTCYD
+442 NNGEEDGKTYYD
-455 YEYDVRLA
+455 YQYNVMLSNNM
-463 DGVQYV
+463 QYV

-474 DVQENAVSTVVTTS
+474 DTRENAVSTVVTTS
-488 IQIKRTKE
+488 IQPKRTKE
-496 IRAYLDLSSE
+496 IRARLELSSD
-506 PLKVIAGIKYQ
+506 PIKVIAGVKYQ
-517 KLNLVVPNTVSSV
+517 KLNLIVPNSVPSV

-542 GRIRLIKQI
+542 GRIRLIKQV
-551 GNTYTYLVPVYDQ
+551 GNTYTYLVPVYSQ
-564 ILDHIGTDSNNPLET
+564 ILDHIGTNPNNPWET
-579 KSDVMFEL
+579 KSDVIFEL

-602 SLDHL
+602 YLDHL

>member
-8 FERTIGLPI
+8 FEKTISLPI

-185 HVGNPVPRFYNQED
+185 HVGNPVPRFYNQEE
-199 EPVNPE
+199 EPANPE

-215 SEHMKQKLPITPYI
+215 SEYMKQKLPITPYV

-243 SISNSTFKIYKGDNL
+243 SINNSTFKIYKGENL
-258 AAIKTSN
+258 AATKTSN

-442 VTQSKDNGKTCYD
+442 VTQSEDNGKTCYD

-474 DVQENAVSTVVTTS
+474 DVQENAVSTVATTS

-496 IRAYLDLSSE
+496 IRARLELSNE

-530 QIIPKIYNTRTQ
+530 QIIPKITNNRTQ
-542 GRIRLIKQI
+542 GRIRLIKQV
-551 GNTYTYLVPVYDQ
+551 GNTYTYLVPVYYQ
-564 ILDHIGTDSNNPLET
+564 ILNYIGTDPNNPWET

>member
-8 FERTIGLPI
+8 FEKTIGLPI

-243 SISNSTFKIYKGDNL
+243 SISGSTFKIYKGDDL
-258 AAIKTSN
+258 VVTKTSN

-276 YNEIYTLRIVGENND
+276 YNEIYTLRIVGENDD

-393 EIPIKIIE
+393 EIPIRIVSKE
-401 KTYHTPTVYD
+401 YMVPNTYS
-411 QTAKLFVRII
+411 QIAKLFVRTT
-421 YNKQLNL
+421 YNKELTL
-428 ITASNNPENLIYRS
+428 ITASNNPENLRYITS
-442 VTQSKDNGKTCYD
+442 NNGEEDGKTYYD
-455 YEYDVRLA
+455 YQYNVTLSNNM
-463 DGVQYV
+463 QYV

-474 DVQENAVSTVVTTS
+474 DTRENAVSTVVTTS
-488 IQIKRTKE
+488 IQPKRTKE
-496 IRAYLDLSSE
+496 IRARLKLSSD
-506 PLKVIAGIKYQ
+506 PIKVIAGVKYQ
-517 KLNLVVPNTVSSV
+517 KLNLIVPNSVPSV

-542 GRIRLIKQI
+542 GRIRLIKQV
-551 GNTYTYLVPVYDQ
+551 GNTYTYLVPVYSQ
-564 ILDHIGTDSNNPLET
+564 ILDHIGTNPNNPWET
-579 KSDVMFEL
+579 KSDVIFEL
-587 SAYAYIDQTLEFPSS
+587 SAYSYIDQVLEFPSS
-602 SLDHL
+602 YLDHL

>member
-8 FERTIGLPI
+8 FEKTIGLPI

-111 YKESKLTRQDN
+111 YKESKLTRQNN

-243 SISNSTFKIYKGDNL
+243 SISNSTFKIYKGENL
-258 AAIKTSN
+258 AATKTSN

-393 EIPIKIIE
+393 EIPIRIVSKE
-401 KTYHTPTVYD
+401 YMVPNTYS
-411 QTAKLFVRII
+411 QIAKLFVRTT
-421 YNKQLNL
+421 YNKELTL
-428 ITASNNPENLIYRS
+428 ITASNNPENLRYITS
-442 VTQSKDNGKTCYD
+442 NNGEEDGKTYYD
-455 YEYDVRLA
+455 YQYNVTLSNNM
-463 DGVQYV
+463 QYV

-474 DVQENAVSTVVTTS
+474 DTRENAVSTVVTTS
-488 IQIKRTKE
+488 IQPKRTKE
-496 IRAYLDLSSE
+496 IRAHLELSNE
-506 PLKVIAGIKYQ
+506 PIKVIAGVKYQ
-517 KLNLVVPNTVSSV
+517 KLNLIVPNSVPSV

-542 GRIRLIKQI
+542 GRIRLIKQV

-564 ILDHIGTDSNNPLET
+564 ILDYISTDPNNPWET
-579 KSDVMFEL
+579 KSDVIFEL

>member
-8 FERTIGLPI
+8 FEKTIGLPI
-17 IYHDYETYDWN
+17 IYHDYEAYDWN

-215 SEHMKQKLPITPYI
+215 SEYMKQKLPITSYI

-243 SISNSTFKIYKGDNL
+243 SINNSTFKIYKGENL
-258 AAIKTSN
+258 ATTKTSN

-341 SNVRFIPDDLNNAY
+341 SNVRFVPDDLNNAY

-393 EIPIKIIE
+393 EIPIRIVSKE
-401 KTYHTPTVYD
+401 YMVPNTYS
-411 QTAKLFVRII
+411 QIAKLFVRTT
-421 YNKQLNL
+421 YNKELTL
-428 ITASNNPENLIYRS
+428 ITASNNPENLRYITS
-442 VTQSKDNGKTCYD
+442 NNGEEDGKTYYD
-455 YEYDVRLA
+455 YQYNVTLSDNM
-463 DGVQYV
+463 QYV
-469 SFMAS
+469 SFMAN
-474 DVQENAVSTVVTTS
+474 DTRENAVSTVVTTS
-488 IQIKRTKE
+488 IQPKRTKE
-496 IRAYLDLSSE
+496 IRARLELSSD
-506 PLKVIAGIKYQ
+506 PIKVIAGVKYQ
-517 KLNLVVPNTVSSV
+517 KLNLIVPNSVPSV

-542 GRIRLIKQI
+542 GRVRLIKQV

-564 ILDHIGTDSNNPLET
+564 ILDYIGTDLNPWET
-579 KSDVMFEL
+579 KSDVMFKL
-587 SAYAYIDQTLEFPSS
+587 SAYSYIDQVLEFPSS
-602 SLDHL
+602 YLDHL

>member
-8 FERTIGLPI
+8 FEKTIGLPI

-185 HVGNPVPRFYNQED
+185 RVGNPVPRFYNQEE

-258 AAIKTSN
+258 AATKTSN

-276 YNEIYTLRIVGENND
+276 YNEIYILRIVGENND
-291 YLTNEVTRDIHSTS
+291 YLTNEVTRNIHSTS

-341 SNVRFIPDDLNNAY
+341 SNVRFVPDDLNNAY

-393 EIPIKIIE
+393 EIPIRIVSK
-401 KTYHTPTVYD
+401 KYMVPDTYNQV
-411 QTAKLFVRII
+411 AKLFVRTT
-421 YNKQLNL
+421 YNKELTL
-428 ITASNNPENLIYRS
+428 ITASNNPENLRYIAS
-442 VTQSKDNGKTCYD
+442 NNGEEDGKTYYD
-455 YEYDVRLA
+455 YQYNVTLSNNM
-463 DGVQYV
+463 QYV

-474 DVQENAVSTVVTTS
+474 DTRENAVSTVVTTS
-488 IQIKRTKE
+488 IQPKRTKE
-496 IRAYLDLSSE
+496 IRARLELSSE
-506 PLKVIAGIKYQ
+506 PIKVIAGVKYQ
-517 KLNLVVPNTVSSV
+517 KLNLVVPNSVPSV

-542 GRIRLIKQI
+542 GRIRLIKQV
-551 GNTYTYLVPVYDQ
+551 GNTYTYLVPVYSQ
-564 ILDHIGTDSNNPLET
+564 ILNHIGTDPNNPWET

-587 SAYAYIDQTLEFPSS
+587 SAYSYIDQTLEFPSS
-602 SLDHL
+602 GLDYL

>member
-8 FERTIGLPI
+8 FEKTISLPI

-370 TAHKQGKLSFSLE
+370 TAHKQGKLSFRLE

-411 QTAKLFVRII
+411 QTVKLFVRII

-442 VTQSKDNGKTCYD
+442 VTQSEDNGKTCYD

-496 IRAYLDLSSE
+496 IRAYLYLSSE
-506 PLKVIAGIKYQ
+506 PLKIIAGIKYQ

-542 GRIRLIKQI
+542 GRIRLIKQV

-564 ILDHIGTDSNNPLET
+564 ILNYIGTDSNNPWKT

-587 SAYAYIDQTLEFPSS
+587 SAYSYIDQKLEFPSS

>member
-8 FERTIGLPI
+8 FEKTIGLPI

-106 SINGV
+106 SINGR

-130 EYIPGNHHIK
+130 KYIPGNHHIK

-185 HVGNPVPRFYNQED
+185 HVGNPVPRFYNQEE
-199 EPVNPE
+199 EPANPE

-215 SEHMKQKLPITPYI
+215 SEYMKQKLPITPYI

-243 SISNSTFKIYKGDNL
+243 SISGSTFKIYKGDNL
-258 AAIKTSN
+258 AVTKTSN
-265 RSWTTIKVPLA
+265 RSWTTLKVPLA

-318 DKINL
+318 NKINL
-323 HLVGEPDLKFT
+323 HLVGEADLKFT
-334 VYSTADT
+334 VYSTSDT
-341 SNVRFIPDDLNNAY
+341 SNVKFIPDDLNNAY
-355 DVSFDRKNKSYYVDI
+355 NVSFDRKNKSYYVDI
-370 TAHKQGKLSFSLE
+370 TAHKQGKLSFKLE
-383 RILIEAKDPV
+383 RILIEAKDPI

-401 KTYHTPTVYD
+401 KTYHTPTIYD
-411 QTAKLFVRII
+411 QTAKLFVRIV
-421 YNKQLNL
+421 YDKQLNL
-428 ITASNNPENLIYRS
+428 ITASNNPENLMYRS
-442 VTQSKDNGKTCYD
+442 VTENQDNGKKCYD

-474 DVQENAVSTVVTTS
+474 DVQENAVSTVATTS

-496 IRAYLDLSSE
+496 IRARLELSNE

-530 QIIPKIYNTRTQ
+530 QIIPSIFNTRTQ
-542 GRIRLIKQI
+542 GRIRLIKQV
-551 GNTYTYLVPVYDQ
+551 GNTYTYLVPVYAQ
-564 ILDHIGTDSNNPLET
+564 ILDHIGTDHNNPWET
-579 KSDVMFEL
+579 KSDTVFEL
-587 SAYAYIDQTLEFPSS
+587 STYAYIDQRLEFPSS